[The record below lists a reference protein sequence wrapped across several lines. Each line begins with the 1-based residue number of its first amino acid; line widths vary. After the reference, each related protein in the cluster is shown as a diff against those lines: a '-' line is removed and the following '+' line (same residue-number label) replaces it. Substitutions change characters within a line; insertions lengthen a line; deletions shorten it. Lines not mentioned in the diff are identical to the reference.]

1 MPVKFAAFY
10 VQLDIRE
17 LRSPN
22 PSSLDSL
29 IWRGFGYRQP
39 VSIE

>member
-1 MPVKFAAFY
+1 MLVTAFY

-22 PSSLDSL
+22 PSSLDQL
-29 IWRGFGYRQP
+29 IMEG
-39 VSIE
+39 V